1 MLQHERSTPHTR
13 PKRWSSAAMRL
24 WALQANGEAICLEV
38 RAKMKGRELKK
49 LIKEQKRTWDEF
61 TCKTTVVEIVVG
73 ERWETMRRRKMQGQ
87 RRQML

>member
-1 MLQHERSTPHTR
+1 
-13 PKRWSSAAMRL
+13 
-24 WALQANGEAICLEV
+24 
-38 RAKMKGRELKK
+38 MKGRELKK